1 MLPEMRI
8 PQSIVA
14 ALTHDIFII
23 GCQVNYSLDKP
34 TDVEV
39 SSLYPDT
46 SFRTIDECFK
56 DFARL
61 VSDTPKVVNK
71 PKSNDAIIVPN
82 SKPEALAITA
92 AWARLICYYI
102 ILNVFQALPML
113 LCDLSV
119 FFFFVVVMVHYVYGG
134 SLVVHLYLVIEV

>member
-1 MLPEMRI
+1 MLPEMHI

-39 SSLYPDT
+39 VSLYPDT
-46 SFRTIDECFK
+46 PFRTIDEYFK

-61 VSDTPKVVNK
+61 IGDTPKVANK

-92 AWARLICYYI
+92 A
-102 ILNVFQALPML
+102 
-113 LCDLSV
+113 
-119 FFFFVVVMVHYVYGG
+119 
-134 SLVVHLYLVIEV
+134 